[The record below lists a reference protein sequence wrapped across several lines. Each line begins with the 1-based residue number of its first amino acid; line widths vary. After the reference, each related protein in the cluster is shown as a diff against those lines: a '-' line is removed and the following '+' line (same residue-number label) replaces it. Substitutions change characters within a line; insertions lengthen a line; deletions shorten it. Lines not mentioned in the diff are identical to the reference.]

1 MRRNGVEPKEE
12 KLFFSSLADKIYG
25 FFKDFRRPN
34 VNNEKYQSGTR
45 KPLIVDNLDVW
56 LDNI

>member
-45 KPLIVDNLDVW
+45 KPLI
-56 LDNI
+56 LDNFGV